1 MLGVVVGVVV
11 VVLLWCLKFLL
22 FGQDELS
29 EKSILEIK
37 KDELDA
43 ASKQWKSRVEKS
55 DAEKFSVAGRM
66 EKNREESNLPINIPA
81 MEKNKKTPQAKRFKG
96 KEGNDSSSTPVS
108 PDKIRYVELTRS
120 YSVPDP
126 DHDSSGS
133 DTSLRASG
141 RKVSVSRPDD
151 ETFKDFYKSI
161 ETKLTTEQVE
171 VSAGDF
177 DLITRQSL
185 LVLKKNVQVQRRR
198 GASKNPIKALASR
211 ADISNEYTEI
221 LTGVAERERKRLN
234 IEKLAKSS
242 KLAPAALAGLV
253 SKEDFK
259 QVALKKSTYTTTM
272 MPYKDLMLLHV
283 KGRQHV
289 QTRLVEPVAASINEG
304 DNYILV
310 TPTTLF
316 NYVGKYSNVIEQS
329 RASDIIN
336 HIQQSGDLGCKEVE
350 VVALNSDNSS
360 LMNKATRMFWKNL
373 GCEEREIFTSGGN
386 PEEDGIYE
394 ANILATNMIYKLEG
408 NELVSLDEYWGTIPK
423 VEMLEPTKVFVFD
436 FGSEM
441 YVWSGKNAS
450 VDKKKLAVKL
460 AKEMWELGY
469 DYTDCS
475 ICPLNVASI
484 LGNRPSTDISKTG
497 GSRPD
502 WALFAKITQHRETI
516 LFKEK
521 FLDWPDFSRIIKVK
535 GDQNGKTVDPS
546 YNIKPCDVAEMLKE
560 SRSKPDLAV
569 ENLHL
574 GRGDSYFD
582 EETKRLFEFE
592 TLEISVWRILE
603 NHPEQLSRDSIGHFY
618 NSDSYIIKWKYRT
631 TVKGRELSGKP
642 SKHVQAGRD
651 RCVYY
656 CWQGSNAS
664 INEKGSAALLTVE
677 LDHEK
682 APQVRV
688 VQGSEPA
695 AFLKLF
701 KGSMVVHDGKREE
714 SDGRGKA
721 RLFLTRAEVED
732 EVCLIEVPCEMKQL
746 RSRSSFVLV
755 DCESEQV
762 TVWHGSKSSRQ
773 KKKVAKLAAKKIID
787 KRATEF
793 CWSEEGDVELVEVDE
808 GEESE
813 EFLDVVGENREDYVS
828 LLDSDLEYDYTMRL
842 FHLSSVSGTFEATEI
857 VCPHKSEYSSPYPF
871 LQTELYSASQPALF
885 LIDNHHDLWLWQG
898 WWPEREE
905 EAELGDQTGSG
916 AVRWQAE
923 RKAAMQTAVNYWQ
936 KNHSGD
942 ESVPAFLV
950 WAGLEPLEFKNLFP
964 YWIERHDVTEL
975 NVKDGRQADAKLSV
989 ENELALL
996 LRTTYPLAELLQKPL
1011 PEGVDPTHLEIYLS
1025 PEDFQ
1030 TLLSMTKEEFQ
1041 KLPSWKQTAMK
1052 KEKGLF

>member
-1 MLGVVVGVVV
+1 
-11 VVLLWCLKFLL
+11 
-22 FGQDELS
+22 
-29 EKSILEIK
+29 
-37 KDELDA
+37 
-43 ASKQWKSRVEKS
+43 
-55 DAEKFSVAGRM
+55 
-66 EKNREESNLPINIPA
+66 
-81 MEKNKKTPQAKRFKG
+81 
-96 KEGNDSSSTPVS
+96 
-108 PDKIRYVELTRS
+108 
-120 YSVPDP
+120 
-126 DHDSSGS
+126 
-133 DTSLRASG
+133 
-141 RKVSVSRPDD
+141 
-151 ETFKDFYKSI
+151 
-161 ETKLTTEQVE
+161 
-171 VSAGDF
+171 
-177 DLITRQSL
+177 
-185 LVLKKNVQVQRRR
+185 
-198 GASKNPIKALASR
+198 
-211 ADISNEYTEI
+211 
-221 LTGVAERERKRLN
+221 
-234 IEKLAKSS
+234 
-242 KLAPAALAGLV
+242 
-253 SKEDFK
+253 
-259 QVALKKSTYTTTM
+259 
-272 MPYKDLMLLHV
+272 
-283 KGRQHV
+283 
-289 QTRLVEPVAASINEG
+289 
-304 DNYILV
+304 
-310 TPTTLF
+310 
-316 NYVGKYSNVIEQS
+316 
-329 RASDIIN
+329 
-336 HIQQSGDLGCKEVE
+336 
-350 VVALNSDNSS
+350 
-360 LMNKATRMFWKNL
+360 MNKATRMFWKNL
-373 GCEEREIFTSGGN
+373 GCEEREIFTRGGN

-394 ANILATNMIYKLEG
+394 ANILATNMIYKLE
-408 NELVSLDEYWGTIPK
+408 

-460 AKEMWELGY
+460 AKEMGELGY
-469 DYTDCS
+469 DYTDWS
-475 ICPLNVASI
+475 ICPLYVASI
-484 LGNRPSTDISKTG
+484 LGNRPPRTYPRQEGVD
-497 GSRPD
+497 RD
-502 WALFAKITQHRETI
+502 WALFAKIPST
-516 LFKEK
+516 EK
-521 FLDWPDFSRIIKVK
+521 RSLK

-546 YNIKPCDVAEMLKE
+546 YNTKPCDVAEMLKE

-603 NHPEQLSRDSIGHFY
+603 NHPEQLSRESIGHFY

-732 EVCLIEVPCEMKQL
+732 EVCLIEV
-746 RSRSSFVLV
+746 
-755 DCESEQV
+755 

-793 CWSEEGDVELVEVDE
+793 CWSEEGDVALVEVDE

-1041 KLPSWKQTAMK
+1041 KLPIWKQTAMK